1 MKNISKGLYKQ
12 LNLSERISIY
22 SLHEQ
27 GKTLRDIAKTVGR
40 NIGTISREL
49 KRNKSRVDHDY
60 FPIRANENAIKRS
73 VNQRTKAPLKN
84 PETYLYVREKLRKD
98 NWSPEIISGR
108 IKIEKPHL
116 TICPETIYQY
126 IHGKGKRHKL
136 WRYLEQHHKRRRIK
150 SGRKVQKQY
159 CNSKIPGAV
168 SIDLRLK
175 RANNRTQVGHFET
188 DLMEG
193 KRSQR
198 TALSVAV
205 DRKTRHTLLGKVKNK
220 TALEKQKVLTSQLKS
235 LESLRKSDK
244 PIVRTV
250 TADNGSENTN
260 HQEISKDLGVRFY
273 FCHPYHSWEKG
284 SVENTIKRVRRY
296 IPKGTSIKRLKDAQ
310 IQWVENRINNTPMK
324 VLSFMTPNEAME
336 QESNRYKF
344 RRFKSSKEASVALQL
359 RM

>member
-1 MKNISKGLYKQ
+1 MRKAYNGGYKHISLE
-12 LNLSERISIY
+12 ERVRLFTLQQQGV
-22 SLHEQ
+22 SLREIAR
-27 GKTLRDIAKTVGR
+27 LIDRDV
-40 NIGTISREL
+40 GTISREL

-60 FPIRANENAIKRS
+60 FPTKAHENAVKRS

-84 PETYLYVREKLRKD
+84 PETYLYVREKLRSE

-116 TICPETIYQY
+116 SICSETIYQY
-126 IHGKGKRHKL
+126 IHGKGKKHTL
-136 WRYLEQHHKRRRIK
+136 WRYLEQHHKRRRIQ

-159 CNSKIPGAV
+159 CQSKIPGAI
-168 SIDLRLK
+168 SIDMRLK
-175 RANNRTQVGHFET
+175 RANNRSQVGHFET

-193 KRSQR
+193 RRSQR

-205 DRKTRHTLLGKVKNK
+205 DRKTRHTSLGKVKNK
-220 TALEKQKVLTSQLKS
+220 TALEKQKVLTFQLKS
-235 LESLRKSDK
+235 LQSLKKSDE
-244 PIVRTV
+244 PIVRSV

-260 HQEISKDLGVRFY
+260 HDQISKDLNIKFY

-284 SVENTIKRVRRY
+284 TVENTIKRVRRY
-296 IPKGTSIKRLKDAQ
+296 IPKGTSIKRLKDSQ

-324 VLSFMTPNEAME
+324 VLKYMTPNEAME
-336 QESNRYKF
+336 GESNRYKF
-344 RRFKSSKEASVALQL
+344 RRFKSSKEAGVALQV

>member
-1 MKNISKGLYKQ
+1 MKNTTKGLYKQ
-12 LNLSERISIY
+12 LSLSERVTIY
-22 SLHEQ
+22 LLREQ
-27 GKTLRDIAKTVGR
+27 GKSLRDIAKEIHRDV
-40 NIGTISREL
+40 GTISREL
-49 KRNKSRVDHDY
+49 KRNKSRVDYDY
-60 FPIRANENAIKRS
+60 YPVKAHENALKRS
-73 VNQRTKAPLKN
+73 IDQRTKAPLKDH
-84 PETYLYVREKLRKD
+84 ETYVYVREKLREN
-98 NWSPEIISGR
+98 NWSPVIISGR
-108 IKIEKPHL
+108 IKIDKPHL
-116 TICPETIYQY
+116 SICPETIYQY

-136 WRYLEQHHKRRRIK
+136 WKFLEQHHKRRRVK

-159 CNSKIPGAV
+159 CGSKIPGGI
-168 SIDLRLK
+168 SIDMRLK
-175 RANNRTQVGHFET
+175 RANSRSQVGHFET

-205 DRKTRHTLLGKVKNK
+205 DRKTRHTSLSKVKNK

-235 LESLRKSDK
+235 LESLRKSDR
-244 PIVRTV
+244 PIVRSV

-260 HQEISKDLGVRFY
+260 HQEISKDLGVKFY

-284 SVENTIKRVRRY
+284 TVENTIKRVRRY

-324 VLSFMTPNEAME
+324 VLKFMTPNEAME

>member
-1 MKNISKGLYKQ
+1 MKNIEQRLYQ
-12 LNLSERISIY
+12 HLNLTERVEIY
-22 SLHEQ
+22 SLRERGKKLHEIA
-27 GKTLRDIAKTVGR
+27 DILNR

-49 KRNKSRVDHDY
+49 KRNKSRCDLKY
-60 FPIRANENAIKRS
+60 FPIKANENAIRKA
-73 VNQRTKAPLKN
+73 VKQRIKAPLKN
-84 PETYLYVREKLRKD
+84 PETYLYVREKLRTS

-108 IKIEKPHL
+108 IKIDKPHL
-116 TICPETIYQY
+116 SICPETIYQY
-126 IHGKGKRHKL
+126 IFGRGKRHKL
-136 WRYLEQHHKRRRIK
+136 WRFLEQHHKRRRMK
-150 SGRKVQKQY
+150 SGRKVDKQY
-159 CNSKIPGAV
+159 SSSKIPGAV

-175 RANNRTQVGHFET
+175 RANNRSQVGHFET

-205 DRKTRHTLLGKVKNK
+205 DRKTRHTSLGRVQNK

-235 LESLRKSDK
+235 LESLKRSDK
-244 PIVRTV
+244 PIVRSV

-260 HQEISKDLGVRFY
+260 HSQISKDLGIRFY

-324 VLSFMTPNEAME
+324 VLNFMTPNEMME